1 MEEKCADLKRVST
14 MTQEVH
20 RDVKSSNCLSA
31 EFENIQAS
39 LQHMED
45 GSSKNPQYKKL
56 KGRAKTRWNSLTDL
70 LVRHL
75 EVTESLRKLIA
86 ANPGRN
92 IGDETTSLEFIKSV
106 KSHVN
111 YLQHVKCVSEALQK
125 KHATLDVCQ
134 SYCDLIVQFMEVGQ
148 GSAGHDFEHCT

>member
-1 MEEKCADLKRVST
+1 MEDKCADLKRVST

-45 GSSKNPQYKKL
+45 GSSNNLQYKKL

-86 ANPGRN
+86 ANSGRN
-92 IGDETTSLEFIKSV
+92 IGDKTTSLEFIKSV

-111 YLQHVKCVSEALQK
+111 YLQHVKCVSESLQK
-125 KHATLDVCQ
+125 KHATLDDCQ
-134 SYCDLIVQFMEVGQ
+134 FQCDVIAELAKDGY
-148 GSAGHDFEHCT
+148 GTRGHDFQHCK